1 MPGIALIVLGL
12 AGAVAAQQAA
22 SPAVTPQSGA
32 TPQEGGTVLGPP
44 KPLPGT
50 AMKIPEPPPDI
61 LWSAKILAAPVTS
74 PLIAGEHVLLSYLP
88 GIVAAHRRQDG
99 QQVWQAELK
108 PVQPLTA
115 DGDLLFVVAADA
127 IHALRIADGTVVWRV
142 AAGGLTAP
150 LLAKDGWVIA
160 ATTGTLT
167 ARRASDG
174 SEVWSVEAPL
184 QREAA
189 AIAGNALV
197 VPTADG
203 HVRSL
208 NLTTGAE
215 TWATRVGG
223 FPGEPLVVGDD
234 VFLGVSDKYF
244 YCLDADDGDIQ
255 WQKLVGATIR
265 GRASTDG
272 ERVFFSALDNTVR
285 ALALGTGSQLWQA
298 GLRFRPLAGPAAAGG
313 TVFVSGPGAEVRML
327 RAKDGTSGGS
337 VTFPGDLAIA
347 PAMSAGPLGLTM
359 AAATGGL
366 DQTWS
371 LEYTRIVRVPPPL
384 TVKRPR

>member
-1 MPGIALIVLGL
+1 MSGLALIVVVL
-12 AGAVAAQQAA
+12 AAAVAAQQAA
-22 SPAVTPQSGA
+22 SSGVTPQG
-32 TPQEGGTVLGPP
+32 GGTVLGPP

-50 AMKIPEPPPDI
+50 AIPIPEPPPDI

-74 PLIAGEHVLLSYLP
+74 PLIAGEHVLLAYLP
-88 GIVAAHRRQDG
+88 GIVASHRLQDG
-99 QQVWQAELK
+99 QQVWQTELN
-108 PVQPLTA
+108 PVQPLAA

-127 IHALRIADGTVVWRV
+127 IHALRIADGKAAWRV
-142 AAGGLTAP
+142 EAGALTAP

-160 ATTGTLT
+160 ASAGKLT

-203 HVRSL
+203 LVRSL

-244 YCLDADDGDIQ
+244 YRLDADNGDIQ
-255 WQKLVGATIR
+255 WKKQVGASIR

-285 ALALGTGSQLWQA
+285 ALALGSGSQLWQA

-337 VTFPGDLAIA
+337 VTFPAGLAIA
-347 PAMSAGPLGLTM
+347 PATSAGPLGLTI
-359 AAATGGL
+359 AAVTGGL
-366 DQTWS
+366 EQTWS

-384 TVKRPR
+384 IVKRPR